1 MTICT
6 NCGKDIRV
14 VGRSC
19 PYCNAPIIMGNI
31 TNKKAIDEQDNV
43 YDCKDNKLLMLSMI
57 CFPYGLY
64 FYFSNKNEYPMRSSS
79 ALGGAFV
86 GILAVAIIITLVMVS
101 NMMK

>member
-1 MTICT
+1 
-6 NCGKDIRV
+6 
-14 VGRSC
+14 
-19 PYCNAPIIMGNI
+19 
-31 TNKKAIDEQDNV
+31 
-43 YDCKDNKLLMLSMI
+43 MLSMI

>member
-14 VGRSC
+14 VSRNC
-19 PYCNAPIIMGNI
+19 PHCNAPIVIGNI
-31 TNKKAIDEQDNV
+31 TNKKAIKENDNV
-43 YDCKDNKLLMLSMI
+43 YDCRDNKLMI
-57 CFPYGLY
+57 TSILFFPYGLY
-64 FYFSNKNEYPMRSSS
+64 FYFSNKSEYPLRSSS

-86 GILAVAIIITLVMVS
+86 GILAVAIIITLVMLS